1 MNPPS
6 SNEPFLDSAA
16 PPASAH
22 AERYATDS
30 AFAVR
35 GVWSNPMTDAAW
47 PLLALSIR
55 LSTSEECPSL
65 AQLHYAISDQIRTIL
80 KAIRQHDYD
89 EASIEAYSYSLC
101 LFMDEVVMSR
111 PWGVQSDWS
120 TTSLLSE
127 FHQETWG
134 GEKFFTLLER
144 MSTEAAKY
152 QHVLEAMYFFVC
164 LGLKGKYAVH
174 ARGDDAIERLIRRLH
189 RQLRALRGAV
199 PENLTTPLGSVAP
212 RHLRLSR
219 QWPWWSPWLLA
230 SGVLAALYT
239 AYAMRLSRI
248 TGQVL
253 ESLQH
258 ILKL

>member
-1 MNPPS
+1 MKANTSKRSLP
-6 SNEPFLDSAA
+6 EPV
-16 PPASAH
+16 PTHP
-22 AERYATDS
+22 ERYATDT
-30 AFAVR
+30 AFALR
-35 GVWSNPMTDAAW
+35 GVWSNPMVDAAW
-47 PLLALSIR
+47 PLMALSIR
-55 LSTSEECPSL
+55 LTTTEDCPSL
-65 AQLHYAISDQIRTIL
+65 VQLYHDISHQIRTL
-80 KAIRQHDYD
+80 LEEIRQHDYD
-89 EASIEAYSYSLC
+89 DASIKAYSYSLC

-111 PWGVQSDWS
+111 SWGVTSEWS
-120 TTSLLSE
+120 STSLLSE
-127 FHQETWG
+127 FHKETWG

-174 ARGDDAIERLIRRLH
+174 VSGNDDLERLIGRLH
-189 RQLRALRGAV
+189 RQLRALRGPV
-199 PENLTTPLGSVAP
+199 PESLTSPLGTVAP

-230 SGVLAALYT
+230 SAVLAALYG
-239 AYAMRLSRI
+239 AYAMQLNRM

>member
-1 MNPPS
+1 MKVT
-6 SNEPFLDSAA
+6 PFKRSLSDT
-16 PPASAH
+16 ASAYL
-22 AERYATDS
+22 ERPATDS
-30 AFAVR
+30 EFALR
-35 GVWSNPMTDAAW
+35 GAWNNPMIDAAW

-55 LSTSEECPSL
+55 LTTSEECPSL
-65 AQLHYAISDQIRTIL
+65 VQLHHDIGNQIRTL
-80 KAIRQHDYD
+80 LEEIRQHDYD
-89 EASIEAYSYSLC
+89 DASIKAYSYSLC

-111 PWGVQSDWS
+111 SWGMTSEWS
-120 TTSLLSE
+120 STSLLSE
-127 FHQETWG
+127 FHKETWG

-174 ARGDDAIERLIRRLH
+174 ASGNDDIERLIKRLH
-189 RQLRALRGAV
+189 QQLRALRGPV
-199 PENLTTPLGSVAP
+199 PEYLSTPLGAVAP

-230 SGVLAALYT
+230 SVVLAAVHS
-239 AYAMRLSRI
+239 AYAMHLNRI

-258 ILKL
+258 ILKP

>member
-1 MNPPS
+1 MKPIAFKRSTP
-6 SNEPFLDSAA
+6 D
-16 PPASAH
+16 PASAYP
-22 AERYATDS
+22 EQYTTDS
-30 AFAVR
+30 AFALR
-35 GVWSNPMTDAAW
+35 GVWSNPMIDAAW

-55 LSTSEECPSL
+55 LTTSEECPSL
-65 AQLHYAISDQIRTIL
+65 VQLHHDIGNQIRTL
-80 KAIRQHDYD
+80 LEEVRQHDYD
-89 EASIEAYSYSLC
+89 DASIKAYSYSLC

-111 PWGVQSDWS
+111 SWGVTSPWS
-120 TTSLLSE
+120 HTSLLSE
-127 FHQETWG
+127 FHKETWG

-174 ARGDDAIERLIRRLH
+174 ASGNDDLERLIKRLH
-189 RQLRALRGAV
+189 RQLRALRGPL
-199 PENLTTPLGSVAP
+199 PESLTQPLAAVAP

-230 SGVLAALYT
+230 SAVLAGLYS
-239 AYAMRLSRI
+239 AYAMHLNRI

>member
-1 MNPPS
+1 MKLNASERALP
-6 SNEPFLDSAA
+6 D
-16 PPASAH
+16 PASAYS
-22 AERYATDS
+22 EQCATDS
-30 AFAVR
+30 QFALR
-35 GVWSNPMTDAAW
+35 GVWSNPMIDAAW

-55 LSTSEECPSL
+55 LTTSEECPSL
-65 AQLHYAISDQIRTIL
+65 VRLYHDISNQIRTL
-80 KAIRQHDYD
+80 LEEIRQHDYD
-89 EASIEAYSYSLC
+89 DASIRTYSYSLC

-111 PWGVQSDWS
+111 SWGVQSNWS

-127 FHQETWG
+127 FHKETWG

-174 ARGDDAIERLIRRLH
+174 ASGNDDLERLIGRLH
-189 RQLRALRGAV
+189 LQLRALRGPV
-199 PENLTTPLGSVAP
+199 PECLTTPLDAVAP
-212 RHLRLSR
+212 RHLRLGR

-230 SGVLAALYT
+230 SVVLAALYG
-239 AYAMRLSRI
+239 AYAMHLNRI